1 MRENL
6 ERVELV
12 CQSFLIAR
20 CARPGGVIIIVIG
33 DRAVGGGWQ
42 TGLLAPT

>member
-6 ERVELV
+6 ECEDLV
-12 CQSFLIAR
+12 CQSFLIVR
-20 CARPGGVIIIVIG
+20 TGGVIIIVIG